1 MSDSQNRRYF
11 IDGEQITEQEYLKI
25 KAKSDKLTAKDQADA
40 KKKEITDANK

>member
-1 MSDSQNRRYF
+1 MSNSQNRRY
-11 IDGEQITEQEYLKI
+11 IVDGKEITEQEYLTI